1 MSTLQ
6 PLQPLPSPTTGALVA
21 AHHDPR
27 PCVTNPVGWWDTGH
41 KKNPTAIN
49 LCNTRCPLKL
59 RNECK
64 PSKYEKPLGVIRAG
78 IAYNGRGTALKQ
90 CPICQQPM
98 ADYYNNS
105 SPRCGSCSIARSQ
118 NPADH
123 HDAIAK
129 MAAAKRPWSYIGANL
144 GISPDAACSYWTGY
158 VAKQRATSGGR
169 VLVRLPGVTDETR
182 NKPADHGE
190 LVLQML
196 TDRAG
201 AYTAAE
207 VAWVIGSTLD
217 AVKSYWLRERRRR
230 LAAGEEIPGRRYVC
244 NAVRY
249 AARRRREA
257 A

>member
-1 MSTLQ
+1 MTTTL
-6 PLQPLPSPTTGALVA
+6 LRPLPGPTAGALVA

-41 KKNPTAIN
+41 KNNPTAIN
-49 LCNTRCPLKL
+49 LCKTRCPLKQ

-64 PSKYEKPLGVIRAG
+64 PRPNEKPIGVIRAG
-78 IAYNGRGTALKQ
+78 KAYNGRGNPLKQ

-105 SPRCGSCSIARSQ
+105 SPRCGNCTIADSQ

-123 HDAIAK
+123 HAAIAT
-129 MAAAKRPWSYIGANL
+129 MAVARMPWSHIGANL
-144 GISPDAACSYWTGY
+144 GISPDAARNYWTEY
-158 VAKQRATSGGR
+158 IAKQRAIQAGR
-169 VLVRLPGVTDETR
+169 TLNRLPGVTDDTHA
-182 NKPADHGE
+182 KPSDHAE
-190 LVLQML
+190 LVIQML

-217 AVKSYWLRERRRR
+217 AVKSFWVRERKRRR
-230 LAAGEEIPGRRYVC
+230 AAGEELPGRRFVC
-244 NAVRY
+244 NAARSVRS
-249 AARRRREA
+249 AA
-257 A
+257 